1 MSVYDSEYSRR
12 ARGER
17 DAGCTCEVTRE
28 ARMYGYNGPEPAE
41 WEQNPDCPLHGCDD
55 EPPFR
60 AYAPWEARVARTVL
74 AEPDLSRFDAT
85 DLAELRA
92 AAAALDTP

>member
-1 MSVYDSEYSRR
+1 MTTTQ
-12 ARGER
+12 
-17 DAGCTCEVTRE
+17 AG
-28 ARMYGYNGPEPAE
+28 GEPAAGRE
-41 WEQNPDCPLHGCDD
+41 NPMNDYDD

-85 DLAELRA
+85 DLVELRA
-92 AAAALDTP
+92 AAAAHPAP

>member
-1 MSVYDSEYSRR
+1 MTT
-12 ARGER
+12 ATH
-17 DAGCTCEVTRE
+17 AGR
-28 ARMYGYNGPEPAE
+28 EPAE
-41 WEQNPDCPLHGCDD
+41 RANPMNDYDD

-85 DLAELRA
+85 DLAELCA
-92 AAAALDTP
+92 AAAAHPAP